1 MQPITSVASGSF
13 QIESKVQSQAQAA
26 PRPVVADVVVR
37 QAPVAPTAS
46 AKVETSARNAE
57 LKQAIESANLHL
69 KQVSNDLEFAVDTS
83 SGRTVLRVV
92 DASTKQVI
100 RQFPSEEVLAITR
113 AIDRFQGLLLKEK
126 A

>member
-1 MQPITSVASGSF
+1 MQPISSAASGSF
-13 QIESKVQSQAQAA
+13 QIESRAQSS
-26 PRPVVADVVVR
+26 PRPVVADVVR
-37 QAPVAPTAS
+37 AAPVAPTAP
-46 AKVETSARNAE
+46 AKVEASDVE
-57 LKQAIESANLHL
+57 LKQAIAAANSHL

-83 SGRTVLRVV
+83 SGRTVLRVI

-100 RQFPSEEVLAITR
+100 RQFPSEEILAITR

>member
-1 MQPITSVASGSF
+1 MQPISSVASGSF
-13 QIESKVQSQAQAA
+13 QIESKPQAVQ
-26 PRPVVADVVVR
+26 RPVVADVVR
-37 QAPVAPTAS
+37 PAPVAAPTV
-46 AKVETSARNAE
+46 KIEPNNVE
-57 LKQAIESANLHL
+57 LKQAIEAANSAL

-83 SGRTVLRVV
+83 SGRTVLRVI

-100 RQFPSEEVLAITR
+100 RQFPSEEILAITR

>member
-1 MQPITSVASGSF
+1 MQPISSVASGSF
-13 QIESKVQSQAQAA
+13 QIESKAQAA
-26 PRPVVADVVVR
+26 PRPVVADVVR
-37 QAPVAPTAS
+37 PAPVAAAP
-46 AKVETSARNAE
+46 AKVESSASNVE
-57 LKQAIESANLHL
+57 LKQAIAAANLHL

-83 SGRTVLRVV
+83 SGRTVLRVI

>member
-1 MQPITSVASGSF
+1 MQPISSAASGSF
-13 QIESKVQSQAQAA
+13 QIESKAQAPQAA
-26 PRPVVADVVVR
+26 PRPVVADIVR
-37 QAPVAPTAS
+37 AAPVAPTAT
-46 AKVETSARNAE
+46 AKVESSATNVE
-57 LKQAIESANLHL
+57 LKQAIAAANQHL

-83 SGRTVLRVV
+83 SGRTVLRVI

>member
-1 MQPITSVASGSF
+1 MQPISPAATGSF
-13 QIESKVQSQAQAA
+13 QIEPKAQPQAQAA
-26 PRPVVADVVVR
+26 PRPVVADVVR
-37 QAPVAPTAS
+37 PAPVAAAP
-46 AKVETSARNAE
+46 AKVESSASNVA
-57 LKQAIESANLHL
+57 LKQAIAAANQHL

-92 DASTKQVI
+92 DATTKQVI